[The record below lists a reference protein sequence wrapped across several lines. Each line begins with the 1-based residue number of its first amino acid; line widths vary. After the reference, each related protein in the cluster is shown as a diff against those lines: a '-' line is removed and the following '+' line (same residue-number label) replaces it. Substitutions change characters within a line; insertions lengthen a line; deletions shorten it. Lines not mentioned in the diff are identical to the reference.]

1 MAGYI
6 PAANYYDMIGG
17 IGDALV
23 SGVKQYQQ
31 KQLLSD
37 LGNDLAQGDYESAA
51 QKALRAG
58 DVGTGLKLVELGRQ
72 AKTDASLKGYL
83 GGGTIAS
90 LGQPPASGGGNGA
103 VAPESLLPFYKQ
115 AEAAT
120 GVPAAVLMAQHRQES
135 AFNPNATGKAG
146 EIGLGQI
153 LPSTARDPGYGLS
166 PVDPEALRD
175 PATNIMFSAKY
186 LAARAKAA
194 GQKDWSDP
202 TKGLL
207 AYNGGGDPD
216 YVAHVS
222 RYMPQGGGAAAPVRV
237 AQAQAGAGGGGIPD
251 VPLPV
256 IQQMLQSPQYEKI
269 GKALLDR
276 YMAANPATKS
286 TTLISPEQR
295 RQYGIP
301 EEDTRVW
308 QVDNAGKLTPLSES
322 RAAENRAESAKPR
335 VVAPGGAIFQDGKEV
350 YRNAGNLNA
359 TMPDETADFLAE
371 RVIAGDKQALIGLGR
386 GAQGANNLAKVQGL
400 VAQKAQER
408 GLDAQDILNKS
419 AEIQGL
425 NAQQRTFGTQTARM
439 STSSVEAQGAITLGR
454 QASAAVDRGNWVP
467 VNKAIQSW
475 QRGTSNPELG
485 KFVAANLAIINT
497 YARAIN
503 PTGQPTVADKEHA
516 REILSTAT
524 GPDQYSAVL
533 DQMQQE
539 IDMAHNSPAVAKR
552 GLENIRKGR
561 PFMDGIKPDEIFGDA
576 HGKPAAGVGVRSAP
590 AKAGTT
596 SSGIKW
602 SVE

>member
-17 IGDALV
+17 IGDALT

-37 LGNDLAQGDYESAA
+37 LGNDLAQGDYDSAA

-58 DVGTGLKLVELGRQ
+58 DMGTGLKLVELGRQ

-90 LGQPPASGGGNGA
+90 LGQPPGGGNGA

-222 RYMPQGGGAAAPVRV
+222 RYMPQGGGAAAPVQV
-237 AQAQAGAGGGGIPD
+237 AQNATTNPFSNIPTPVLVQAMQLPQYKEIATAELKRRMEPQGRD
-251 VPLPV
+251 VPV
-256 IQQMLQSPQYEKI
+256 T
-269 GKALLDR
+269 D
-276 YMAANPATKS
+276 PAERAR
-286 TTLISPEQR
+286 LGFQPD
-295 RQYGIP
+295 
-301 EEDTRVW
+301 DTRAVF
-308 QVDNAGKLTPLSES
+308 VNSVTGKPTVLSES
-322 RAAENRAESAKPR
+322 KATENRAESAKPR

-359 TMPDETADFLAE
+359 TMPDETAHFLAE

-485 KFVAANLAIINT
+485 KFAAANLAIVNT

-539 IDMAHNSPAVAKR
+539 IDMAHNSPTIAKR

-590 AKAGTT
+590 AKVGTT

>member
-17 IGDALV
+17 IGDALT

-37 LGNDLAQGDYESAA
+37 LGNDLAQGNYDSAA

-58 DVGTGLKLVELGRQ
+58 DMGTGLKLVELGRQ
-72 AKTDASLKGYL
+72 AKTDAALKGYL

-103 VAPESLLPFYKQ
+103 VAPESLLPLYKQ

-222 RYMPQGGGAAAPVRV
+222 RYMPQGGGSAAPVRV

-256 IQQMLQSPQYEKI
+256 IQQMLQSPQYKAI
-269 GKALLDR
+269 GEFYLKR
-276 YMAANPATKS
+276 YSEANPVTKS
-286 TTLISPEQR
+286 RSITDPTER
-295 RQYGIP
+295 ARMGIP
-301 EEDTRVW
+301 DEDKRVW
-308 QVDNAGKLTPLSES
+308 QVDSAGKLSPLSEP
-322 RAAENRAESAKPR
+322 AAATEAAKAGQPKVIAR
-335 VVAPGGAIFQDGKEV
+335 GGAIWKDGKVV
-350 YRNAGNLNA
+350 YENKNEAGGA
-359 TMPDETADFLAE
+359 RSAIGMFMRKFIDENPG
-371 RVIAGDKQALIGLGR
+371 AGSEEISRAVQKFQSQ
-386 GAQGANNLAKVQGL
+386 QGALTKFTSGKQGDTIRSFNVL
-400 VAQKAQER
+400 VHHL
-408 GLDAQDILNKS
+408 G
-419 AEIQGL
+419 
-425 NAQQRTFGTQTARM
+425 TFG
-439 STSSVEAQGAITLGR
+439 E
-454 QASAAVDRGNWVP
+454 
-467 VNKAIQSW
+467 
-475 QRGTSNPELG
+475 
-485 KFVAANLAIINT
+485 
-497 YARAIN
+497 
-503 PTGQPTVADKEHA
+503 VADALGNGDLKAVNRLSQRYAEETGKPAPTDFDAVKSLVGDEIVKAVVGGAGALGDREEVKHA
-516 REILSTAT
+516 
-524 GPDQYSAVL
+524 L
-533 DQMQQE
+533 DR
-539 IDMAHNSPAVAKR
+539 ANSPAQLRSVINRYRQLAGGQLEGLRFQYKR
-552 GLENIRKGR
+552 ATGLDDFEESLMPSTRG
-561 PFMDGIKPDEIFGDA
+561 FLDTGGDA